1 MRLVKRNLI
10 GMALVAAVGAL
21 PLVSG
26 SPALAAS
33 NKDVIVVNTPAAP
46 VPVTGAVEVVN
57 DSLNAPYIRLASA
70 SLPAGTQIG
79 EVTFDIPDGK
89 RLVVEAVSV
98 QASVPAGQRVRVFL
112 DVLEG
117 ISPVLSVL
125 PVQSTGP
132 ILGTEYYVANQPFK
146 LRRDAIPGS
155 IDEIRVRVFR
165 DSPIDE
171 AGLLVTI
178 HGYLVDL

>member
-1 MRLVKRNLI
+1 MRLVKRTLT

-21 PLVSG
+21 PLLSG
-26 SPALAAS
+26 SPALAAPD
-33 NKDVIVVNTPAAP
+33 KDVVVVNTPAAP

-57 DSLNAPYIRLASA
+57 DALHAPYIRLAFRS
-70 SLPAGTQIG
+70 SRREPRRRSIRHPG
-79 EVTFDIPDGK
+79 
-89 RLVVEAVSV
+89 R
-98 QASVPAGQRVRVFL
+98 QAPGRRSRVRSGQRRLARECVFL

-132 ILGTEYYVANQPFK
+132 ILGSEYYVANQPFK
-146 LRRDAIPGS
+146 LRKDAMPGNT
-155 IDEIRVRVFR
+155 DEIRVRVFR
-165 DSPIDE
+165 DSPIHE
-171 AGLLVTI
+171 ADLLVTI

>member
-1 MRLVKRNLI
+1 
-10 GMALVAAVGAL
+10 
-21 PLVSG
+21 
-26 SPALAAS
+26 
-33 NKDVIVVNTPAAP
+33 
-46 VPVTGAVEVVN
+46 VEVVN
-57 DSLNAPYIRLASA
+57 DALYVPYIRLDSA
-70 SLPAGTQIG
+70 SLSAGTQIG
-79 EVTFDIPDGK
+79 EVPFDIPDGK

-155 IDEIRVRVFR
+155 TDEIRVRVFR
-165 DSPIDE
+165 DSPTGE